1 MCIFVLVHHALFPIV
16 TIRAIHTYEWISN
29 AKTCFV
35 KSTQTG
41 WNPNVHS
48 DQKLDHTSNTF
59 AVSEHSCIRNFIPS
73 LWSISPMYQR
83 STGNFDLCFGSVHEN
98 FDKSVKNW
106 NGGLRIAW
114 LLFHFSIR
122 IIHSSQSLQMIS
134 IYPCDHSFGLW
145 YFGVFSPLGVEE
157 IPAPEWMLDFIVFRL
172 VCNRVAFWV
181 LTE

>member
-1 MCIFVLVHHALFPIV
+1 MEIGTHLKYLFPVSKDSGIRNSMYALSLVHFPI
-16 TIRAIHTYEWISN
+16 
-29 AKTCFV
+29 
-35 KSTQTG
+35 
-41 WNPNVHS
+41 
-48 DQKLDHTSNTF
+48 
-59 AVSEHSCIRNFIPS
+59 CIKDPLVILICVLEAFLRI
-73 LWSISPMYQR
+73 L
-83 STGNFDLCFGSVHEN
+83 TKVD
-98 FDKSVKNW
+98 W

-114 LLFHFSIR
+114 LLFHFSMR

-145 YFGVFSPLGVEE
+145 YFGVFSLLGVEE